1 MSQESTQPTANQ
13 QQQQLEMHI
22 RIKRAETVLFLYVD
36 PSDTVR
42 DIKEKVETLLG
53 QPGSRQRLL
62 KGDRVLE
69 GEGSKLSELSVE
81 YDDELLL
88 VYQKEGSDE
97 WESPDQSL
105 LTNRPT
111 AKLA

>member
-1 MSQESTQPTANQ
+1 MTQEAAAAQN
-13 QQQQLEMHI
+13 QQQLEMHI

-42 DIKEKVETLLG
+42 DIKDKIETLLG

-69 GEGSKLSELSVE
+69 GEGSKLSDLSIE

-97 WESPDQSL
+97 WETPDQTL
-105 LTNRPT
+105 LTDRPSS
-111 AKLA
+111 KLA

>member
-1 MSQESTQPTANQ
+1 VNRRGGRQG
-13 QQQQLEMHI
+13 
-22 RIKRAETVLFLYVD
+22 TVLV
-36 PSDTVR
+36 PQSDVLF
-42 DIKEKVETLLG
+42 DL

-88 VYQKEGSDE
+88 VYQKEGI
-97 WESPDQSL
+97 PQG
-105 LTNRPT
+105 
-111 AKLA
+111 